1 MTNQKYHKS
10 ETEYLRKKAEEELKK
25 RKLPKT
31 ITEADQL
38 KLIHELQV
46 HQIELE
52 MQYEELTIAREQAE
66 AAMEKYTDLYD
77 FAPSGY
83 LTLSNEGDITELNF
97 LAAKKLAKDRSHL
110 KNTRFGLYIAP
121 ESLQLYNEFFIEIFK
136 SKQKQTCELE
146 IRSNPEKPI
155 FVHIAAQVS
164 QNPDSCLVTMFDITD
179 RKAMEIELQKA
190 LHQYKELN
198 SYFLGRELRM
208 VELKEEI
215 NKLLVKSGCEK
226 QYLI

>member
-1 MTNQKYHKS
+1 M
-10 ETEYLRKKAEEELKK
+10 
-25 RKLPKT
+25 
-31 ITEADQL
+31 
-38 KLIHELQV
+38 
-46 HQIELE
+46 
-52 MQYEELTIAREQAE
+52 
-66 AAMEKYTDLYD
+66 
-77 FAPSGY
+77 
-83 LTLSNEGDITELNF
+83 
-97 LAAKKLAKDRSHL
+97 
-110 KNTRFGLYIAP
+110 
-121 ESLQLYNEFFIEIFK
+121 QLYNEFFIEIFK

-155 FVHIAAQVS
+155 FVHIAAHVS
-164 QNPDSCLVTMFDITD
+164 QNADSCLVTMFDITD

>member
-1 MTNQKYHKS
+1 MKTQKIDKS
-10 ETEYLRKKAEEELKK
+10 EAQKLRHQAEEELLKK
-25 RKLPKT
+25 KLTNSFDKV
-31 ITEADQL
+31 DNL

-52 MQYEELTIAREQAE
+52 MQYEELTIAHALTE

-83 LTLSNEGDITELNF
+83 LTLSKEGDITELNF

-155 FVHIAAQVS
+155 FVHIAAHVS
-164 QNPDSCLVTMFDITD
+164 QNADSCLVTMFDITD